1 MNNLQGVIEKVARLR
16 ALSTSSNVH
25 EATAAAALAEK
36 LIAQYRLSEA
46 DLEIEGEE
54 SEMVEEEVF
63 EYGHNLSSWK
73 CSLIVGLSKHYGC
86 VGIISSNPRMG
97 KPKRHISFGRKS
109 DIELVKYMFS
119 WLSLEIARLSQGACK
134 GRGKSFSNSF
144 CHGAVCGVLDAMHRE
159 SEVQRTRATSTALA
173 VVDARLGQSQKFMT
187 ASRGEVKKSANVGS
201 VRDAN
206 AYHAGKRAG
215 ASINRASQLTPT
227 PAARQMKG

>member
-1 MNNLQGVIEKVARLR
+1 MSDLEKIIEKVARLR

-46 DLEIEGEE
+46 DLEIDSEE
-54 SEMVEEEVF
+54 SELVEEEVF
-63 EYGHNLSSWK
+63 QYGHNLSSWK
-73 CSLIVGLSKHYGC
+73 CTLIAGLSKHYGC
-86 VGIISSNPRMG
+86 VGLIRLG

-134 GRGKSFSNSF
+134 GRGKGFSNSF

-159 SEVQRTRATSTALA
+159 SEAQRSHATSTALA
-173 VVDARLGQSQKFMT
+173 VVDARLGQSQEFMT
-187 ASRGEVKKSANVGS
+187 ASRGKIKKGTNIGSA
-201 VRDAN
+201 RDAN
-206 AYHAGKRAG
+206 AYHDGKRAG
-215 ASINRASQLTPT
+215 AAINHRAAQL
-227 PAARQMKG
+227 KD